1 MIPSILRVKRRFC
14 SKMRVKMQIFYETKD
29 GKTVSL
35 EVNPEENM
43 QQVTEKIQDKG
54 GIEPCNVSLMILVA
68 TVEILI

>member
-1 MIPSILRVKRRFC
+1 
-14 SKMRVKMQIFYETKD
+14 MQIFYETKD

-54 GIEPCNVSLMILVA
+54 GIEPCNVSLIILVA